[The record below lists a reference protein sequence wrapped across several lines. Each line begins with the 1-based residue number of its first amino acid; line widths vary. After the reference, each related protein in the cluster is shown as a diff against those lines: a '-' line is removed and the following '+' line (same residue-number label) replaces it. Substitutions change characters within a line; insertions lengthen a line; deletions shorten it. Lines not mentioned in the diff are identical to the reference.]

1 MFSGRTGYMWF
12 RILLRQWA
20 LKFDPQSQ
28 PPKWYTMT
36 SAQMVTIVYLWIFG
50 VDNGGLRL
58 CEEPMINWKQSS
70 TLVHIFPE
78 IWHLVPGAVWRAMFG
93 GWFQMIIYVGKPLK
107 LPIWHTGQEAG
118 LSEGDPKD
126 SWRTTR
132 ILQGWVM
139 DKVGFW
145 YNSLGPIAL
154 HETPPNHL
162 FPNPN
167 ALVGPKGSGLEFR
180 AQTIRIFVHV
190 PASFIDI
197 FDCWS

>member
-1 MFSGRTGYMWF
+1 
-12 RILLRQWA
+12 
-20 LKFDPQSQ
+20 
-28 PPKWYTMT
+28 MT
-36 SAQMVTIVYLWIFG
+36 SAQMVTIVCLWIFG

-70 TLVHIFPE
+70 TLVHIFCE
-78 IWHLVPGAVWRAMFG
+78 IWHLVPGDVWRAMFG

-162 FPNPN
+162 FPN

-180 AQTIRIFVHV
+180 AQTIRITIFGSRSCLH
-190 PASFIDI
+190 DI
-197 FDCWS
+197 FDCTCWS